1 MQSIKQNS
9 NIHKKSLFRV
19 IAVDKKHLLQVM
31 QIVRQ
36 VFVFAFGMLSANG
49 TIFGTFTPFAFA
61 LTLGMRQS
69 DMLMLAAG
77 AIVQAFLWQTGTQTT
92 AIICTLLAII
102 AVRWVLPKS
111 FVMSSLAAG
120 LTLVGVNVAF
130 AWSGVVLYGAVFI
143 SLVNTAIAIGLAWLI
158 KNHHPEKEKI
168 GTLAFSVIVIIALA
182 SLPVQFSWSAI
193 ALVSAVGAMLA
204 LRGKEKESLFCAIA
218 FAIALPAGS
227 SNFLFAVVGVLLSS
241 VLALC
246 FGSGDK
252 ARVAIL
258 YLIGGLVSPFVVGAE
273 LTSALNAS
281 FLYSVLYM
289 GSVAS
294 GVLAFLVTP
303 QSLIIREEQEVEQ
316 IAKRLQPTQVAAAN
330 RLDAVAQSFSDI
342 ASTVRNVHDI
352 LPRKTEDFNWVVERM
367 QSSLCDNCSKHEQ
380 CWGKRYSETITAL
393 FELKPIL
400 QQTEHVGVENLPLEI
415 SYCVYPAA
423 LASEMTR
430 AYALYRSA
438 CASRVHSESLRAAL
452 TEQYGAVADALTG
465 LSSQLGEVGLPEYY
479 KTRRVADFFEEL
491 GIEVIECAVTQET
504 LGRMRATITLT
515 HTGFS
520 EKELHGLKEEV
531 TRICN
536 RAMEFPQKLSCRG
549 VTTLIFSEKATL
561 RPVFGKAYKA
571 AKGEVS
577 GDAVQQFCLVNS
589 AEMILCDG
597 MGTGHPAAIDG
608 MLAAELTARLLKV
621 GFTAQTAARLVNVA
635 LALKSD
641 EESSATLDLFSID
654 LYTGKS
660 NIFKAGAVPSFVVQN
675 GKAKTMGAVS
685 LPVGILGEVMGE
697 SLSVRLQT
705 GDMAV
710 LVSDGMLLDGS
721 AWIIQQLELSIATRQ
736 TPQEIA
742 NILVETATLRAKGR
756 AKADDI
762 TVAIMKL
769 EKA

>member
-9 NIHKKSLFRV
+9 NLHKKTLFRV
-19 IAVDKKHLLQVM
+19 ISVDKKHLAQVV
-31 QIVRQ
+31 QLIRQ
-36 VFVFAFGMLSANG
+36 VVLLAFGLLCANG
-49 TIFGTFTPFAFA
+49 TVFGTFMPFAFA
-61 LTLGMRQS
+61 LTLGLRQG
-69 DMLMLAAG
+69 DMLMFAAG
-77 AIVQAFLWQTGTQTT
+77 ALVHAVLWQTGTQTT
-92 AIICTLLAII
+92 ATICTLIAII
-102 AVRWVLPKS
+102 AVRWVVPKT
-111 FVMSSLAAG
+111 FVLSSVTASLM
-120 LTLVGVNVAF
+120 LIGVNVAF
-130 AWSGVVLYGAVFI
+130 VFSGIASYDAVFI
-143 SLVNTAIAIGLAWLI
+143 SFLNIGIAIGLAWLI
-158 KNHHPEKEKI
+158 NKYKPEKEKAGLLTI
-168 GTLAFSVIVIIALA
+168 AVITIISLA
-182 SLPVQFSWSAI
+182 SLPLQFSWSAI
-193 ALVSAVGAMLA
+193 ALVSAVCAMLA
-204 LRGKEKESLFCAIA
+204 LRGKQKEALFCAVI
-218 FAIALPAGS
+218 FAIALSAGS
-227 SNFLFAVVGVLLSS
+227 TNFLFAVVGVLLSS
-241 VLALC
+241 VLALN
-246 FGSGDK
+246 FGSGEK
-252 ARVAIL
+252 SRVAIM
-258 YLIGGLVSPFVVGAE
+258 YLLGCLVSPFVVGAE

-281 FLYSVLYM
+281 LLYSVLYI
-289 GSVAS
+289 GSVAF
-294 GVLAFLVTP
+294 GVLIFLLVP
-303 QSLIIREEQEVEQ
+303 QSLIIREEQEIEQ

-342 ASTVRNVHDI
+342 ASTVRGVHDI

-367 QSSLCDNCSKHEQ
+367 QSSLCDNCAKREQ
-380 CWGKRYSETITAL
+380 CWGKRYSDTITAL

-479 KTRRVADFFEEL
+479 KTRRVAGFFEEL
-491 GIEVIECAVTQET
+491 GIEVLECAVTQET

-515 HTGFS
+515 HTGFT
-520 EKELHGLKEEV
+520 EKELQSLKEEV

-536 RAMEFPQKLSCRG
+536 RSMEFPQKLSCRG

-571 AKGEVS
+571 AKGDVS
-577 GDAVQQFCLVNS
+577 GDAVQQFCLANS

-597 MGTGHPAAIDG
+597 MGTGHPAAVDG

-635 LALKSD
+635 LALKSED
-641 EESSATLDLFSID
+641 ESSATLDLFSVD

-660 NIFKAGAVPSFVVQN
+660 NIFKAGAVPSFVVQG
-675 GKAKTMGAVS
+675 GKAKTMGDVS

-697 SLSVRLQT
+697 SLSVRLQA
-705 GDMAV
+705 GDIAV

-721 AWIIQQLELSIATRQ
+721 TWIIQQLELSVASRQ
-736 TPQEIA
+736 APQEIA
-742 NILVETATLRAKGR
+742 NVLVETATLRAKGR
-756 AKADDI
+756 VKADDI
-762 TVAIMKL
+762 TVAVLKL